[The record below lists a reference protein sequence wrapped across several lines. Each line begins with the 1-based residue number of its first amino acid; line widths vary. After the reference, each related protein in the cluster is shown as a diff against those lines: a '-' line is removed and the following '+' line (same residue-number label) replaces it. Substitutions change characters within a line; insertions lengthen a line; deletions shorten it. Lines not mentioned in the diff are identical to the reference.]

1 MIQLKRGPTSAIQ
14 KDILEDGQ
22 LGYNTETLELKMGD
36 GTTQFSSLPK
46 IIPDPR
52 VYTSSQDVVSINK
65 GEFSLTWDGSTLGY
79 MNAPSATIG
88 SSTNMWHEMYVY
100 NVNNVQS
107 ISTSGALDIKST
119 LLILDCSGVEESL
132 VIQLDG
138 RGMHPES
145 PNSVSIGDS
154 TDYWSHVWTHQ
165 LNFDSLS
172 GAHYINELEDGLTVP
187 AISFIT
193 RRIPNTQIILA
204 NGKQASHQDEE
215 DFAIKYNESA
225 SGAGRLGIYTNNNQ
239 VYLTVGD
246 TGPIYKRNTDT
257 SGNEIPI
264 LELYTWTPRITVDGQ
279 TQTVANAH
287 GTAVKIGMIAIV
299 YYSIEFKWAFSGSG
313 PIYITDFP
321 FEITSSHYP
330 LGDYFYQA
338 GTSKINGY
346 ISIEANGGLVRRM
359 ESAADNSVGNPYG
372 GDVKAGTLW
381 EGSFVCRCAIR

>member
-14 KDILEDGQ
+14 NDILEDGQ

-65 GEFSLTWDGSTLGY
+65 GESSLTWDGSTLGY

-88 SSTNMWHEMYVY
+88 SNTNMWHEMYVY
-100 NVNNVQS
+100 GINNVQTIIAPSTLTINSPRIDLINPACS
-107 ISTSGALDIKST
+107 IRFDTLGLYPSNDDSNAALGATNRFWSGGYFNKIGLGPNAGYYNLDIDNKKT
-119 LLILDCSGVEESL
+119 I
-132 VIQLDG
+132 
-138 RGMHPES
+138 
-145 PNSVSIGDS
+145 
-154 TDYWSHVWTHQ
+154 
-165 LNFDSLS
+165 
-172 GAHYINELEDGLTVP
+172 A
-187 AISFIT
+187 AISMYT
-193 RRIPNTQIILA
+193 SRNPDNQIIIVD
-204 NGKQASHQDEE
+204 GKTSPISSSGIE
-215 DFAIKYNESA
+215 DFAIKYSENA
-225 SGAGRLGIYTNNNQ
+225 QGAGRLGLYTNNNE

-264 LELYTWTPRITVDGQ
+264 LELFTWTPRITVDGQ

>member
-14 KDILEDGQ
+14 NDILEDGQ

-107 ISTSGALDIKST
+107 INAPSVLDINSNLFRFICNSNTITFDTLGLYANQGSGISNLSLGTVSRPWSSVYINQLTFGQTSGYYDMEVDDKETTAAI
-119 LLILDCSGVEESL
+119 
-132 VIQLDG
+132 
-138 RGMHPES
+138 RMHTSRNPD
-145 PNSVSIGDS
+145 N
-154 TDYWSHVWTHQ
+154 
-165 LNFDSLS
+165 
-172 GAHYINELEDGLTVP
+172 
-187 AISFIT
+187 
-193 RRIPNTQIILA
+193 QIIIVD
-204 NGKQASHQDEE
+204 GKTDHTSSSSIE
-215 DFAIKYNESA
+215 DFAIKYNENT
-225 SGAGRLGIYTNNNQ
+225 SGAGRLGLYTNNNE

-246 TGPIYKRNTDT
+246 TGPIYKRVTDEV
-257 SGNEIPI
+257 GHEIPI

>member
-14 KDILEDGQ
+14 NDILEDGQ
-22 LGYNTETLELKMGD
+22 LGYDTQTQQLKIGNGSTSFEM
-36 GTTQFSSLPK
+36 LPK
-46 IIPDPR
+46 IIPDPK
-52 VYTSSQDVVSINK
+52 VYTSSQDIVSINK
-65 GEFSLTWDGSTLGY
+65 GESSLTWDGTTLGY
-79 MNAPSATIG
+79 MNVPSATIG
-88 SSTNMWHEMYVY
+88 SNTNMWHEMYVY

-107 ISTSGALDIKST
+107 ISTPGALNIQSI
-119 LLILDCSGVEESL
+119 LLTLDCTGAKENQ
-132 VIQLDG
+132 VIKFDS
-138 RGMHPES
+138 RGLHPDS
-145 PNSVSIGDS
+145 PNLVSMGDS
-154 TDYWSHVWTHQ
+154 TDYWSNIWTHQ

-172 GAHYINELEDGLTVP
+172 GAHYINELEDGLTAP

-193 RRIPNTQIILA
+193 RRIPNPQIILA
-204 NGKQASHQDEE
+204 NGKQASHPNEE
-215 DFAIKYNESA
+215 DFAIKYNEDA
-225 SGAGRLGIYTNNNQ
+225 SGAGRLGLYTNNNE

-246 TGPIYKRNTDT
+246 TGPIYKRVIDDV
-257 SGNEIPI
+257 GNEIPI
-264 LELYTWTPRITVDGQ
+264 LELYTWTPRITVDGA
-279 TQTVANAH
+279 TQTVTSAH
-287 GTAVKIGMIAIV
+287 GTAVKIGMMAIV

-321 FEITSSHYP
+321 FEIASSHYP

-346 ISIEANGGLVRRM
+346 ISIQANGGLVRRM